1 MKLIKYI
8 KDKWLTITIS
18 AVSYFV
24 ILMVMRVFALPV
36 EIVAIITFIK
46 KLIFWDTFEAG
57 VAAIGVG
64 VFFLGSVQLFF
75 IGLLGEYILN
85 MNIRI
90 LHRPLV
96 IEEERINFD
105 NL

>member
-36 EIVAIITFIK
+36 EIVAIITF
-46 KLIFWDTFEAG
+46 LY
-57 VAAIGVG
+57 
-64 VFFLGSVQLFF
+64 FFL
-75 IGLLGEYILN
+75 
-85 MNIRI
+85 MWKDWTKNI
-90 LHRPLV
+90 
-96 IEEERINFD
+96 
-105 NL
+105 